1 MGSVCPEQ
9 SALKEVK
16 GYGSKSQRDN
26 DLSGF
31 SANGSSVRAATH
43 ENSNPTELCNTVI
56 WGVKRIMAGV
66 GGWEAATLN
75 VATIT
80 V

>member
-9 SALKEVK
+9 SALKRVK

-26 DLSGF
+26 GLSDF
-31 SANGSSVRAATH
+31 SVNGGSVRTATH
-43 ENSNPTELCNTVI
+43 GNSNPTKLCNTVI
-56 WGVKRIMAGV
+56 WGAKRIIAGG

-75 VATIT
+75 VAIIT